1 MQQGGGKGWP
11 SYQVAIHEPW
21 SNPDKPGGGEMLIS
35 HDADTFE
42 NFSSEVDELIEELEE
57 IREQG
62 RRKYAEWKKAGL
74 F

>member
-11 SYQVAIHEPW
+11 SYQVAIDWHW
-21 SNPDKPGGGEMLIS
+21 SNSDRPGGGEMLIT

-42 NFSSEVDELIEELEE
+42 NFSNEIDELIEELEA
-57 IREQG
+57 IRKQG
-62 RRKYAEWKKAGL
+62 RRKYTEWQKADI